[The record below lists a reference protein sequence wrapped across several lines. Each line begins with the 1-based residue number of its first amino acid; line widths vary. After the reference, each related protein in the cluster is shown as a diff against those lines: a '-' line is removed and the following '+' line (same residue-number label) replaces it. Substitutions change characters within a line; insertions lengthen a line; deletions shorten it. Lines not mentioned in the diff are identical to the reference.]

1 MIRDSFKVQK
11 IFIILFLLIII
22 VQTAP
27 IIASPP
33 ATDVENNT
41 TLKTQNNGKTMGQK
55 LKATGLTGLA
65 LLAISIFSLSFA
77 LERFYNLRR
86 NKIVPSGLVE
96 KVSKFWQEGQFEK
109 IKTICEKNKST
120 LGRVIQTLTKHQELT
135 NGEISTLA
143 GDLSSRELKMH
154 LHRAYPLAI
163 AATISPL
170 LGLFGTVYGMIG
182 AFDAVAQAHEMG
194 DPSIMAESIS
204 FALMTTA
211 IGLVIAVP
219 SLAAYHYFRTRIN
232 ILALTLEEKVN
243 ELILEWF
250 MKKEK

>member
-1 MIRDSFKVQK
+1 MKASCLINRTVL
-11 IFIILFLLIII
+11 IILFLSFLILQII
-22 VQTAP
+22 PVSASTPGDDFNNPAMNDQT
-27 IIASPP
+27 
-33 ATDVENNT
+33 
-41 TLKTQNNGKTMGQK
+41 KTQTMGQK

-65 LLAISIFSLSFA
+65 LLAISIFSLSYA
-77 LERFYNLRR
+77 LERFINIRR
-86 NKIVPSGLVE
+86 HKIVPLGLTSTVQ
-96 KVSKFWQEGQFEK
+96 KLWSEGKYDE
-109 IKTICEKNKST
+109 IDNECEKNKST
-120 LGRVIQTLTKHQELT
+120 LGRVIQTLTKHRDLK

-143 GDLSSRELKMH
+143 SDISSRELKLH
-154 LHRAYPLAI
+154 LHRAYPLAV

-232 ILALTLEEKVN
+232 IFALILEEEVN
-243 ELILEWF
+243 ELILNLF
-250 MKKEK
+250 MKKE